1 MAAKTPFRITPSLG
15 PDLWQASTE
24 FYWDT
29 ISKPVGSTTI
39 TPSYQLGSMV
49 VGNDGHEYVFVKTTG
64 TIASGAQVTAP
75 AGPTWEVATGTG
87 GYTVPATGASIPAG
101 TFLHVRR
108 TAV

>member
-15 PDLWQASTE
+15 PDLWQASPE

-29 ISKPVGSTTI
+29 VRKTVGSTTI
-39 TPSYQLGSMV
+39 IPSYQLGSMV

-75 AGPTWEVATGTG
+75 AGAPWEVATGTG

>member
-29 ISKPVGSTTI
+29 VSKTVGNTTI
-39 TPSYQLGSMV
+39 IPSYQLGSMV

-75 AGPTWEVATGTG
+75 AGAPWEVATGTG
-87 GYTVPATGASIPAG
+87 GYTVPATGTSIPAG